1 MFLSKNLVL
10 RLEKTIIL
18 QPRVRYITV
27 HTQLK
32 KKIIPQGI
40 TQSSSG
46 EDKHG
51 YKNKYKERARIKNT
65 IG

>member
-32 KKIIPQGI
+32 KKSSPKELLSQVQEKTNMGI
-40 TQSSSG
+40 KTNT
-46 EDKHG
+46 K
-51 YKNKYKERARIKNT
+51 KELELKIQ
-65 IG
+65 